1 MAGSSSVY
9 FKNMRLGFSSYRNA
23 FTAPNIILAQKLF
36 MLLIGITGGSGSGK
50 TTVVR
55 KVMDSFSREQV
66 TILSQDNYYKD
77 NSHISP
83 EARRNINFDHPDSI
97 EFDLLVQ
104 HLEQLHAGRAIEEP
118 TYDYITSTRQQ
129 QTIRVEPKH
138 VIIVEGILLFTDKR
152 VRDLCDMKVFVDAE
166 PDDRLIRIIERDMRE
181 RGRTAHQVIER
192 YHVVKD
198 MHIQFIE
205 PTKRYADIIIPQGGE
220 NTVAVDM
227 LVATIK
233 LKLMQGE

>member
-1 MAGSSSVY
+1 
-9 FKNMRLGFSSYRNA
+9 
-23 FTAPNIILAQKLF
+23 

-138 VIIVEGILLFTDKR
+138 VIIVEGILLFTDQR

-181 RGRTAHQVIER
+181 RGRTAHQSARQRFRAIVGDDPQITGISIQHHPQGRRIVVIKAQQHAVKKFDRLSDGRLAQIER
-192 YHVVKD
+192 HD
-198 MHIQFIE
+198 LDQFLDQCRFGL
-205 PTKRYADIIIPQGGE
+205 TR
-220 NTVAVDM
+220 
-227 LVATIK
+227 L
-233 LKLMQGE
+233 

>member
-1 MAGSSSVY
+1 
-9 FKNMRLGFSSYRNA
+9 
-23 FTAPNIILAQKLF
+23 

-50 TTVVR
+50 TTVVK

-77 NSHISP
+77 NSNISL
-83 EARRNINFDHPDSI
+83 EERRNINFDHPDSI
-97 EFDLLVQ
+97 EFDLLVH
-104 HLEQLHAGRAIEEP
+104 HLENLHAGKAIEEP

-129 QTIRVEPKH
+129 KTIRVEPKH
-138 VIIVEGILLFTDKR
+138 VIIVEGILLFADKR

-198 MHIQFIE
+198 MHVQFIE
-205 PTKRYADIIIPQGGE
+205 PTKRFADIIIPQGGE

-233 LKLMQGE
+233 QKLLQGE